1 MESSNLKFAIGN
13 LEAELQE
20 TESALRVTKARRD
33 TLVGLIKATKELV
46 APPDTGSIALP
57 GDEPVPPAIGSAAP
71 PGDEPEPF
79 AGVEIDLADAKNLG
93 ERLVGIAIAV
103 GEPIDA
109 WEASRYLVT
118 QGYSKSEVRNLRPH
132 VYNTLN
138 DHPGFEKVG
147 RGLFEYL
154 PIREKVTPATGNLL
168 EGMVH

>member
-1 MESSNLKFAIGN
+1 MA
-13 LEAELQE
+13 
-20 TESALRVTKARRD
+20 
-33 TLVGLIKATKELV
+33 
-46 APPDTGSIALP
+46 
-57 GDEPVPPAIGSAAP
+57 
-71 PGDEPEPF
+71 
-79 AGVEIDLADAKNLG
+79 IDLADARNLG

-109 WEASRYLVT
+109 WEAARYLVT

-138 DHPGFEKVG
+138 DHSDFEKVG

>member
-1 MESSNLKFAIGN
+1 MKEEK
-13 LEAELQE
+13 EAHQPSEARDEVINQLHTELQIID
-20 TESALRVTKARRD
+20 ARRD
-33 TLVGLIKATKELV
+33 DVLTAIRVVQSMAAT
-46 APPDTGSIALP
+46 PDTGAVASITDA
-57 GDEPVPPAIGSAAP
+57 
-71 PGDEPEPF
+71 F
-79 AGVEIDLADAKNLG
+79 AGVAIDLADARNLS
-93 ERLVGIAIAV
+93 ERLVGIAVAV

-109 WEASRYLVT
+109 WEAARYLVT

-138 DHPGFEKVG
+138 DHPDFEKVG

>member
-1 MESSNLKFAIGN
+1 MKEEKEAHQSS
-13 LEAELQE
+13 EARDEVINQLRTELQIID
-20 TESALRVTKARRD
+20 ARRD
-33 TLVGLIKATKELV
+33 DVLTAIRVVQSMAAT
-46 APPDTGSIALP
+46 PDTGAVASITDA
-57 GDEPVPPAIGSAAP
+57 
-71 PGDEPEPF
+71 F
-79 AGVEIDLADAKNLG
+79 AGVAIDLADARNLS
-93 ERLVGIAIAV
+93 ERLVGIAVAV

-109 WEASRYLVT
+109 WEAARYLVT

-138 DHPGFEKVG
+138 DHPDFEKVG